1 MNSPIIYIIINRLLI
16 IHILG
21 FGEVGMV
28 VGMDAVMAAAMV
40 GDMGVMDVEVVMDI
54 GEVVAGIEHP

>member
-1 MNSPIIYIIINRLLI
+1 
-16 IHILG
+16 
-21 FGEVGMV
+21 MV